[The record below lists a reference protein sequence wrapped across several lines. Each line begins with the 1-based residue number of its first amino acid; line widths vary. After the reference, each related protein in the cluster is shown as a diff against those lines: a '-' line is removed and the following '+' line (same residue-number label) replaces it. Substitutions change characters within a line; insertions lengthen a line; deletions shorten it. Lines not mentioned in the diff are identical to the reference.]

1 MAVLVSGVYA
11 TGDLQTNGLRDVGAR
26 GHAVAIAQ
34 KMVLVRGQVVEDQR
48 SVQRMARRDRTP
60 SFLSLRTFFV

>member
-1 MAVLVSGVYA
+1 MGEGVA
-11 TGDLQTNGLRDVGAR
+11 MRHTLNRRVEDGCTWAG

-34 KMVLVRGQVVEDQR
+34 KMVLVLGQVVENQR

-60 SFLSLRTFFV
+60 SFLSLRTLFTS